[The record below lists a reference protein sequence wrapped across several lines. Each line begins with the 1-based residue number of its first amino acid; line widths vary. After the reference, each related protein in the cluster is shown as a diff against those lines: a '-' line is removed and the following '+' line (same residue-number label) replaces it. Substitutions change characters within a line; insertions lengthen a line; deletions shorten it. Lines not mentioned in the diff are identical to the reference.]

1 MEKLAFNNGAISL
14 SDWEGIE
21 QFIDD
26 HKIKSILEFGSGMST
41 ICFLRKGLRV
51 DSYETDIKW
60 LDKVADQARAEG
72 LKNYRISLWDNK
84 TEPEELNSRL
94 NPVYGLGFVDGKDPR
109 DVQLAT
115 AMSHCKH
122 ILVHDGM
129 RKQEKKIIDTLLL
142 PDPSWRE
149 VRVKGRCR
157 AFVKERTVYIKEAEE
172 PTAAEQ
178 SKPKG
183 RSPYAIATSFTP
195 NYAQYLVALLNSL
208 DYHGHDNVDVHVLA
222 VDPNEKILRKIMA
235 VDWCFNLM
243 IMPSYEFVDFS
254 DTRYES
260 LAMTAKKSRY
270 SFLQGI
276 MRKTTYDALLFMD
289 CDMFF
294 TANVTR
300 FFEMVRGTDILLGCN
315 ERFKWN
321 MNRFMYKGQELKDVT
336 MHWMV
341 CNAPLFFCPSRNRK
355 LVFWMNEMA
364 KHLSNISDGKRPSDL
379 YTMNVAIGISG
390 KDKDVISLPDYS
402 WTGVHSSYLHWLT
415 RAVLI
420 NTHAGH
426 DEMFSL
432 TGEKVYVIHGRWD
445 KSNAGA
451 YELSELEKRYN
462 ELRLDENVKTS
473 LRAASQR
480 SITDIKKAWNFY
492 TTQHKLSLAD
502 IGV

>member
-51 DSYETDIKW
+51 DSYETNIKW
-60 LDKVADQARAEG
+60 MDKVADQARAEG

-84 TEPEELNSRL
+84 TEPEELNSKS
-94 NPVYGLGFVDGKDPR
+94 VYDLGFVDGKEPR
-109 DVQLAT
+109 DAQLVI
-115 AMSHCKH
+115 AMSNCKY
-122 ILVHDGM
+122 ILIHDGM

-149 VRVKGRCR
+149 ARVKGRCR
-157 AFVKERTVYIKEAEE
+157 AFVKERTVYIKEVEE
-172 PTAAEQ
+172 PTAMGQ

-183 RSPYAIATSFTP
+183 RSPYAIVTSFTP
-195 NYAQYLVALLNSL
+195 NYAQYLVALLNSF
-208 DYHGHDNVDVHVLA
+208 DYHGHDNVDVHILA
-222 VDPNEKILRKIMA
+222 VDPNEKILQKIMA

-276 MRKTTYDALLFMD
+276 MCKTAYDALLFMD

-294 TANVTR
+294 TANVTK

-315 ERFKWN
+315 ERFKWD

-336 MHWMV
+336 MRWMV

-364 KHLSNISDGKRPSDL
+364 KHLSNVSDGKRPSDL

-420 NTHAGH
+420 NTHAGLG
-426 DEMFSL
+426 EMFSL

-445 KSNAGA
+445 KPNAGA

-462 ELRLDENVKTS
+462 ELRLDEDVKMS